1 MRAIQKNFACSRQK
15 IEENGVVRGADAKED
30 SIKQRWKEN

>member
-1 MRAIQKNFACSRQK
+1 VLYRKISRVVDRK